1 MASSASGSLI
11 AADVLMP
18 TVCLLSR
25 CLLLCLALAVS
36 SCGWRLQGI
45 QRLPPAMSITYV
57 DAADPYSDFNR
68 ALRESLKA
76 AGAELV
82 EDSKQA
88 RAIIRVRRDE
98 SGQRVLS
105 VSARNRPEEYEVF
118 YIVEYSVEGVGGEL
132 LEVQML
138 ERKRDYSYDEAAL
151 LAKQREQEI
160 LTDALARELAGLVLR
175 RLAAL

>member
-1 MASSASGSLI
+1 MPDSSHWLRYVA
-11 AADVLMP
+11 
-18 TVCLLSR
+18 
-25 CLLLCLALAVS
+25 LLCSMLCLG

-57 DAADPYSDFNR
+57 DAANPYSEFSR
-68 ALRESLKA
+68 ALRESLNA

-82 EDSKQA
+82 KDRTQA

-105 VSARNRPEEYEVF
+105 VSARNRPEEFEVF
-118 YIVEYSVEGVGGEL
+118 YVVEYSVEGVNGEL
-132 LEVQML
+132 LGVQML

-151 LAKQREQEI
+151 LAKQREQAV
-160 LTDALARELAGLVLR
+160 LQDALARELAGLVMR

>member
-1 MASSASGSLI
+1 MAAP
-11 AADVLMP
+11 ARW
-18 TVCLLSR
+18 SR
-25 CLLLCLALAVS
+25 CALLLLVALAAS

-45 QRLPPAMSITYV
+45 ERLPSAMSVTYV
-57 DAADPYSDFNR
+57 DAADRYSEFNR
-68 ALRESLKA
+68 ALRESLNA
-76 AGAELV
+76 AGAQLV
-82 EDSKQA
+82 NDSSQA

-105 VSARNRPEEYEVF
+105 VSARNRPEEYEVY
-118 YIVEYSVEGVGGEL
+118 YIVEYSVEGVSGEL

-151 LAKQREQEI
+151 LAKQREQAV
-160 LTDALARELAGLVLR
+160 LTQALARELAGLVLR

>member
-1 MASSASGSLI
+1 MADSRHWL
-11 AADVLMP
+11 
-18 TVCLLSR
+18 R
-25 CLLLCLALAVS
+25 CLVLLCSTLCLA

-57 DAADPYSDFNR
+57 DAANPYSDFSR
-68 ALRESLKA
+68 ALRESLNA

-82 EDSKQA
+82 KDRNKA
-88 RAIIRVRRDE
+88 RATIRVRRDE

-105 VSARNRPEEYEVF
+105 VSAQNRPEEFEVF
-118 YIVEYSVEGVGGEL
+118 YIVEYSVEGVNGEL
-132 LEVQML
+132 LGVQML

-151 LAKQREQEI
+151 LAKQREQAV
-160 LTDALARELAGLVLR
+160 LTDALARELAALVMR

>member
-1 MASSASGSLI
+1 MTSTHRC
-11 AADVLMP
+11 DR
-18 TVCLLSR
+18 LSR
-25 CLLLCLALAVS
+25 GVALVLLALCTS

-45 QRLPPAMSITYV
+45 ERLPPAMSVTYI
-57 DAADPYSDFNR
+57 DAADRYSEFNR
-68 ALRESLKA
+68 ALRESLNA
-76 AGAELV
+76 AGAQLV
-82 EDSKQA
+82 NDSKQA

-105 VSARNRPEEYEVF
+105 VSARNRPEEYEVY
-118 YIVEYSVEGVGGEL
+118 YIVEYSVEGVSGEL

-151 LAKQREQEI
+151 LAKQREEVV
-160 LTDALARELAGLVLR
+160 LRDALARELAGLVLR

>member
-1 MASSASGSLI
+1 M
-11 AADVLMP
+11 
-18 TVCLLSR
+18 
-25 CLLLCLALAVS
+25 LCLG

-57 DAADPYSDFNR
+57 DATNPYSEFSR
-68 ALRESLKA
+68 ALRESLNA

-82 EDSKQA
+82 KDRTQA

-105 VSARNRPEEYEVF
+105 VSARNRPEEFEVF
-118 YIVEYSVEGVGGEL
+118 YIVEYSVEGVNGEL
-132 LEVQML
+132 LGVQML

-151 LAKQREQEI
+151 LAKQREQAV
-160 LTDALARELAGLVLR
+160 LQDALARELVGLVMR

>member
-1 MASSASGSLI
+1 MSVPRPWLSHGVVI
-11 AADVLMP
+11 
-18 TVCLLSR
+18 CLV
-25 CLLLCLALAVS
+25 LCLA

-57 DAADPYSDFNR
+57 DAADRYSDFNR
-68 ALRESLKA
+68 ALRESLNA
-76 AGAELV
+76 AGAQLV
-82 EDSKQA
+82 NDRKQA
-88 RAIIRVRRDE
+88 RATIRVRRDE

-105 VSARNRPEEYEVF
+105 VSARNRPEEYEV
-118 YIVEYSVEGVGGEL
+118 YYVVEYSVEGVSGEL

-151 LAKQREQEI
+151 LAKQREQAVLRE
-160 LTDALARELAGLVLR
+160 ALARELAGLVMR

>member
-1 MASSASGSLI
+1 MAAP
-11 AADVLMP
+11 ARW
-18 TVCLLSR
+18 SR
-25 CLLLCLALAVS
+25 CALLLLVALAAS

-45 QRLPPAMSITYV
+45 ERLPSAMSVTYV
-57 DAADPYSDFNR
+57 DAADRYSEFNR
-68 ALRESLKA
+68 ALRESLNA
-76 AGAELV
+76 AGAQLV
-82 EDSKQA
+82 NDSSQA

-105 VSARNRPEEYEVF
+105 YEVY
-118 YIVEYSVEGVGGEL
+118 YIVEYSVEGVSGEL

-151 LAKQREQEI
+151 LAKQREQAV
-160 LTDALARELAGLVLR
+160 LTQALARELAGLVLR